1 MAELKNMV
9 LTLVFVLLVATA
21 MMSMYSVSITNNVAN
36 GGGGVP
42 DNNLNQTIWNYSSKL
57 DTFKNTFTN
66 ATDAAGTA
74 PVTDSSATAIG
85 ALSTAGAAAISVTW
99 DSLGMML
106 GLLTTSANTVS
117 FLGIPSYV
125 LGYGLVFITLLM
137 GFAILAAVFKWW
149 I

>member
-9 LTLVFVLLVATA
+9 LTLVFVLLVGTA
-21 MMSMYSVSITNNVAN
+21 LVSMYSVAVVNNVAN
-36 GGGGVP
+36 GGVGAP
-42 DNNLNQTIWNYSSKL
+42 DNNLNQTIANYTAKM
-57 DTFKNTFTN
+57 DTFKTTFTN

-74 PVTDSSATAIG
+74 PVTDSASTAIG

-125 LGYGLVFITLLM
+125 LGYGLVFITLIM